1 MRGKKLAFIITTQKP
16 TEHYLQLHNGVFESI
31 KYLTKNFE
39 TRVYCLT
46 EQMNVLQRPTYDLYF
61 RNTFPALKF
70 ALNESFEPTHVFF
83 ISEGDFDFDLI
94 PLNKG
99 VPKFLIH
106 KGRKHLEKYH
116 DYFETVIVE
125 TEDEVKHYK
134 KAMTQNVVNTNI
146 YYPQITE
153 KYFTFCFPQEL
164 QPSKF
169 EFFNKVRVYGSISQN
184 LNSTVKLPLNN
195 SQILSVIFNQS
206 KAVALIDDT
215 EDALELALS
224 ALACNVPVITT
235 NDSKA
240 TTLPAVVKA
249 DTQHQDFINK
259 MYQTMQVHE
268 QNINFRDEYVMHNFT
283 PQRYA
288 KILMDLIV

>member
-1 MRGKKLAFIITTQKP
+1 MRGKKLAIIITTQKP
-16 TEHYLQLHNGVFESI
+16 TEHYFQLHNGIFESI

-46 EQMNVLQRPTYDLYF
+46 EQMNVLQRPSYDLYF
-61 RNTFPALKF
+61 RNTYPALKF

-83 ISEGDFDFDLI
+83 LSEGDFDFDLI

-106 KGRKHLEKYH
+106 KGRKHLEKYY
-116 DYFETVIVE
+116 DYFDTVIVE
-125 TEDEVKHYK
+125 TEEERKHYK
-134 KAMTQNVVNTNI
+134 KALCENVVNTNI
-146 YYPQITE
+146 YFPQITE

-184 LNSTVKLPLNN
+184 LNSTVKLPLND
-195 SQILSVIFNQS
+195 SKLLSVIFNQS

-215 EDALELALS
+215 EDAIELALS

-235 NDSKA
+235 TDSKA
-240 TTLPAVVKA
+240 VTIPAVVKA
-249 DTQHQDFINK
+249 EAITPEFTNL
-259 MYQTMQVHE
+259 MYQTLLVGE
-268 QNINFRDEYVMHNFT
+268 DNINFRDEYVMTNFT
-283 PQRYA
+283 PQKYA
-288 KILMDLIV
+288 KLLMDLII

>member
-1 MRGKKLAFIITTQKP
+1 MRGKKLAIILTTHKS

-46 EQMNVLQRPTYDLYF
+46 EQMNVLQRPQYDIYF

-70 ALNESFEPTHVFF
+70 AINESFEPTHVFF

-106 KGRKHLEKYH
+106 KGRKHLEKYY
-116 DYFETVIVE
+116 DYFDTVIVE
-125 TEDEVKHYK
+125 TEEEKKHYK
-134 KAMTQNVVNTNI
+134 KALCENVVNTNI

-169 EFFNKVRVYGSISQN
+169 DFFNKVRVYGSISQN

-195 SQILSVIFNQS
+195 SVLLSVIFNQS
-206 KAVALIDDT
+206 KGVALIDDT

-224 ALACNVPVITT
+224 ALACNVPVVTT

-240 TTLPAVVKA
+240 ATLPAVIKSEINS
-249 DTQHQDFINK
+249 QDFINN
-259 MYQTMQVHE
+259 MYQLMQLDE
-268 QNINFRDEYVMHNFT
+268 INFRDEYILQNFT
-283 PQRYA
+283 PQKYA
-288 KILMDLIV
+288 KILMDLII

>member
-1 MRGKKLAFIITTQKP
+1 MRGKKLAIIITTKKP
-16 TEHYLQLHNGVFESI
+16 TEHYFQLHNGIFETI

-39 TRVYCLT
+39 TRIFCFT
-46 EQMNVLQRPTYDLYF
+46 EQMNVLQRQSYDLYF

-70 ALNESFEPTHVFF
+70 AINESFEPTHVVFL
-83 ISEGDFDFDLI
+83 SEGNFDFESI

-106 KGRKHLEKYH
+106 KGRNHLEKYY
-116 DYFETVIVE
+116 DYFDTVIVE
-125 TEDEVKHYK
+125 TEEEKKHYK
-134 KAMTQNVVNTNI
+134 NAICENVVNTNI

-169 EFFNKVRVYGSISQN
+169 DFFNKVRVYGSISQN

-195 SQILSVIFNQS
+195 SILLSVIYNQS
-206 KAVALIDDT
+206 KGVALIDDT

-235 NDSKA
+235 SDSKA
-240 TTLPAVVKA
+240 ASLPAVIKS
-249 DTQHQDFINK
+249 DLNSQEFINK
-259 MYQTMQVHE
+259 LYQTMQLHE
-268 QNINFRDEYVMHNFT
+268 SNINFRDEYIMPNFT
-283 PQRYA
+283 PQKYA